1 MLPIRE
7 RSRQVDFQVR
17 GNGVPVTDDLR
28 EYVTR
33 RATRLDRLV
42 DRVVDAK
49 LELRA
54 LHNRVGP
61 DSTAAQI
68 TIRAGRDLI
77 RAEERAAEPIVA
89 IDQAFEKLERQVQRV
104 SGKRRNRKAPGK
116 ESIRTSPEPIVEEAI
131 PIDDDD
137 ESPELG
143 VLVRT
148 KRFEVKPMDI
158 DEAIEQMELLG
169 HDFFLFHYAAEDIP
183 SVVYR
188 RRDGSVG
195 LLVPKAS

>member
-1 MLPIRE
+1 
-7 RSRQVDFQVR
+7 
-17 GNGVPVTDDLR
+17 
-28 EYVTR
+28 
-33 RATRLDRLV
+33 LDRLV

-68 TIRAGRDLI
+68 TIRAGRDVI

-104 SGKRRNRKAPGK
+104 SGKRRNRKAPGM
-116 ESIRTSPEPIVEEAI
+116 ESIRVAPEPASVDDGLE
-131 PIDDDD
+131 DDD
-137 ESPELG
+137 EAQELG
-143 VLVRT
+143 NIVRT

-169 HDFFLFHYAAEDIP
+169 HDFFLFHYSAEDIP
-183 SVVYR
+183 SVIYR
-188 RRDGSVG
+188 RKDGTIG

>member
-1 MLPIRE
+1 M
-7 RSRQVDFQVR
+7 DFQVR

-54 LHNRVGP
+54 LHSRGGP

-68 TIRAGRDLI
+68 TIRAGRDVI

-104 SGKRRNRKAPGK
+104 SGKRRNRKAPGMA
-116 ESIRTSPEPIVEEAI
+116 SIRVEPEPVL
-131 PIDDDD
+131 DDD
-137 ESPELG
+137 EAPELG
-143 VLVRT
+143 SLVRT
-148 KRFEVKPMDI
+148 KRFDVKPMDI

-169 HDFFLFHYAAEDIP
+169 HDFFLFHYSAEDIP
-183 SVVYR
+183 SVIYR
-188 RRDGSVG
+188 RKDGSVG
-195 LLVPKAS
+195 LLVPKGA

>member
-1 MLPIRE
+1 M
-7 RSRQVDFQVR
+7 DFQVR

-33 RATRLDRLV
+33 RAARLDRLV

-68 TIRAGRDLI
+68 TIQAGRDVI
-77 RAEERAAEPIVA
+77 RAEEQASEPIVA
-89 IDQAFEKLERQVQRV
+89 IDQAFEKLERQVRRV
-104 SGKRRNRKAPGK
+104 SGKRRNRRAPGT
-116 ESIRTSPEPIVEEAI
+116 ESIRVAPEPLEDDTSSV
-131 PIDDDD
+131 DDD
-137 ESPELG
+137 EAPDLG
-143 VLVRT
+143 NLVRT
-148 KRFEVKPMDI
+148 KRFEVKPMDV
-158 DEAIEQMELLG
+158 DEAIEHMELLG
-169 HDFFLFHYAAEDIP
+169 HDFFLFHYSAEDIP

-188 RRDGSVG
+188 RKDGSVG
-195 LLVPKAS
+195 LLVPKVS

>member
-1 MLPIRE
+1 M
-7 RSRQVDFQVR
+7 DFQVR

-68 TIRAGRDLI
+68 TIRAGRDVI
-77 RAEERAAEPIVA
+77 RAEERATEPIVA
-89 IDQAFEKLERQVQRV
+89 IDQAFEKLERQVRRV
-104 SGKRRNRKAPGK
+104 SGKRRNRKAPGT
-116 ESIRTSPEPIVEEAI
+116 ESIRVVPEPAESDAE
-131 PIDDDD
+131 PLDDD
-137 ESPELG
+137 ETRELG
-143 VLVRT
+143 TLVRT

-169 HDFFLFHYAAEDIP
+169 HDFFLFHYSAEDIP

-188 RRDGSVG
+188 RKDGSVG
-195 LLVPKAS
+195 LLVPKGP

>member
-1 MLPIRE
+1 M
-7 RSRQVDFQVR
+7 DFQVR

-33 RATRLDRLV
+33 RAMRLDRLV

-68 TIRAGRDLI
+68 TIRAGRDVI

-104 SGKRRNRKAPGK
+104 SGKRRNRKAPGT
-116 ESIRTSPEPIVEEAI
+116 ESIRLAPDPTVDHAALL
-131 PIDDDD
+131 DD
-137 ESPELG
+137 EAPELG
-143 VLVRT
+143 TLVRT

-169 HDFFLFHYAAEDIP
+169 HDFFLFHYSAEDIP

-195 LLVPKAS
+195 LLVPKGS

>member
-1 MLPIRE
+1 M
-7 RSRQVDFQVR
+7 DFQVR

-33 RATRLDRLV
+33 RALRLDRLV

-61 DSTAAQI
+61 DSTAAKI
-68 TIRAGRDLI
+68 TIRAGRDVI

-104 SGKRRNRKAPGK
+104 SGKRRNRKAPGMA
-116 ESIRTSPEPIVEEAI
+116 SIRVAPEPAVDDDGLL
-131 PIDDDD
+131 DDDD
-137 ESPELG
+137 ESRDLG
-143 VLVRT
+143 TLVRT
-148 KRFEVKPMDI
+148 KRFDVKPMDI

-169 HDFFLFHYAAEDIP
+169 HDFYLFHYSVEDIP
-183 SVVYR
+183 SVIYR
-188 RRDGSVG
+188 RKDGSVG
-195 LLVPKAS
+195 LLVPKGS

>member
-1 MLPIRE
+1 M
-7 RSRQVDFQVR
+7 DFQVR

-54 LHNRVGP
+54 LHSRGGP

-68 TIRAGRDLI
+68 TIRAGRDVI

-104 SGKRRNRKAPGK
+104 SGKRRNRKAPGMA
-116 ESIRTSPEPIVEEAI
+116 SIRVEPEPVL
-131 PIDDDD
+131 DDD
-137 ESPELG
+137 EASELG
-143 VLVRT
+143 SLVRT
-148 KRFEVKPMDI
+148 KRFDVKPMDI

-169 HDFFLFHYAAEDIP
+169 HDFFLFHYSAEDIP
-183 SVVYR
+183 SVIYR
-188 RRDGSVG
+188 RKDGSVG
-195 LLVPKAS
+195 LLVPKGA

>member
-1 MLPIRE
+1 M
-7 RSRQVDFQVR
+7 DFQVR
-17 GNGVPVTDDLR
+17 GKGVPVTDDLR

-68 TIRAGRDLI
+68 TIRAGRDVI

-104 SGKRRNRKAPGK
+104 SGKRRKRKAPGK
-116 ESIRTSPEPIVEEAI
+116 ESIRVMPEPVVDEA
-131 PIDDDD
+131 DLQDDD
-137 ESPELG
+137 EAPDLG
-143 VLVRT
+143 MLVRT

-169 HDFFLFHYAAEDIP
+169 HDFFLFHYSVEDIP
-183 SVVYR
+183 SVIYR
-188 RRDGSVG
+188 RKDGTVG

>member
-1 MLPIRE
+1 M
-7 RSRQVDFQVR
+7 DFQVR
-17 GNGVPVTDDLR
+17 GNGVPVTEDLR

-54 LHNRVGP
+54 LHSRGGP
-61 DSTAAQI
+61 ESTAAQI
-68 TIRAGRDLI
+68 TIRAGRDVI

-104 SGKRRNRKAPGK
+104 SGKRRNRKAPGTA
-116 ESIRTSPEPIVEEAI
+116 SIRVAPEPA
-131 PIDDDD
+131 PDDADTLDDD
-137 ESPELG
+137 ESPEVG
-143 VLVRT
+143 SLVRT
-148 KRFEVKPMDI
+148 KRFDVKPMDI

-169 HDFFLFHYAAEDIP
+169 HDFFLFHYSAEDIP
-183 SVVYR
+183 SVIYR
-188 RRDGSVG
+188 RKDGSVG
-195 LLVPKAS
+195 LLVPKGA

>member
-1 MLPIRE
+1 M
-7 RSRQVDFQVR
+7 DFQVR

-28 EYVTR
+28 EYVAR
-33 RATRLDRLV
+33 RGMRLERLV

-68 TIRAGRDLI
+68 TIRTGRDVI
-77 RAEERAAEPIVA
+77 RAEERAVEPIVA
-89 IDQAFEKLERQVQRV
+89 IDQAFEKLERQVHRV
-104 SGKRRNRKAPGK
+104 SGKRRNRKSPGM
-116 ESIRTSPEPIVEEAI
+116 ETIRVSPDLAAVDVELV
-131 PIDDDD
+131 DD
-137 ESPELG
+137 EDEPELG
-143 VLVRT
+143 ALVRT
-148 KRFEVKPMDI
+148 KRFDVKPMDI

-169 HDFFLFHYAAEDIP
+169 HDFFLFHHAGEDIP

-188 RRDGSVG
+188 RKDGSFG
-195 LLVPKAS
+195 LLVPKAG

>member
-1 MLPIRE
+1 M
-7 RSRQVDFQVR
+7 DFQVR
-17 GNGVPVTDDLR
+17 GNGVPVTEDLR

-54 LHNRVGP
+54 LHSRGGP
-61 DSTAAQI
+61 ESTAAQI
-68 TIRAGRDLI
+68 TIRAGRDVI

-104 SGKRRNRKAPGK
+104 SGKRRNRKAPGTA
-116 ESIRTSPEPIVEEAI
+116 SIRVAPEPAL
-131 PIDDDD
+131 DDADTLDDD
-137 ESPELG
+137 ESPEVG
-143 VLVRT
+143 SLVRT
-148 KRFEVKPMDI
+148 KRFDVKPMDI

-169 HDFFLFHYAAEDIP
+169 HDFFLFHYSAEDIP
-183 SVVYR
+183 SVIYR
-188 RRDGSVG
+188 RKDGSVG
-195 LLVPKAS
+195 LLVPKGA

>member
-1 MLPIRE
+1 M
-7 RSRQVDFQVR
+7 DFQVR

-68 TIRAGRDLI
+68 TIRAGRDVI

-104 SGKRRNRKAPGK
+104 SGKRRKRKAPGK
-116 ESIRTSPEPIVEEAI
+116 ESIRVMPEPVVDEA
-131 PIDDDD
+131 DLQDDD
-137 ESPELG
+137 EAPDLG
-143 VLVRT
+143 MLVRT

-169 HDFFLFHYAAEDIP
+169 HDFFLFHYSAEDIP
-183 SVVYR
+183 SVIYR
-188 RRDGSVG
+188 RKDGTVG

>member
-1 MLPIRE
+1 ME
-7 RSRQVDFQVR
+7 FQIR
-17 GNGVPVTDDLR
+17 GNGITITDDLR

-33 RATRLDRLV
+33 RGQRLDRLI

-61 DSTAAQI
+61 DTVAAQI
-68 TIRAGRDLI
+68 TIGAGRDVL
-77 RAEERAAEPIVA
+77 RAEERSPEAIVA

-104 SGKRRNRKAPGK
+104 SGKRRNRKAPGG
-116 ESIRTSPEPIVEEAI
+116 ESVRLVPEP
-131 PIDDDD
+131 PIDATIDAEDDLED
-137 ESPELG
+137 LG

-148 KRFEVKPMDI
+148 KRFDVKPMDVE
-158 DEAIEQMELLG
+158 EAIEQMELLG
-169 HDFFLFHYAAEDIP
+169 HDFFLFHHASEDVS

-188 RRDGSVG
+188 RRDGSFG
-195 LLVPKAS
+195 LIVPKSA

>member
-1 MLPIRE
+1 M
-7 RSRQVDFQVR
+7 DFQVR

-54 LHNRVGP
+54 LHSRGGP

-68 TIRAGRDLI
+68 TIRAGRDVI

-104 SGKRRNRKAPGK
+104 SGKRRNRKAPGMA
-116 ESIRTSPEPIVEEAI
+116 SIRVEPEPML
-131 PIDDDD
+131 DDD
-137 ESPELG
+137 EAPELG
-143 VLVRT
+143 SLVRT
-148 KRFEVKPMDI
+148 KRFDVKPMDI

-169 HDFFLFHYAAEDIP
+169 HDFFLFHYSAEDIP
-183 SVVYR
+183 SVIYR
-188 RRDGSVG
+188 RKDGSVG
-195 LLVPKAS
+195 LLVPKGA

>member
-1 MLPIRE
+1 M
-7 RSRQVDFQVR
+7 DFQVR
-17 GNGVPVTDDLR
+17 GNGVPITDDLR

-77 RAEERAAEPIVA
+77 RAEERAVEPIVA
-89 IDQAFEKLERQVQRV
+89 IDQAFEKLERQLRRV
-104 SGKRRNRKAPGK
+104 SGKRRNRKAPGT
-116 ESIRTSPEPIVEEAI
+116 ESIRIASEPVVDDAETF
-131 PIDDDD
+131 DDDD
-137 ESPELG
+137 GQELG
-143 VLVRT
+143 TLVRT
-148 KRFEVKPMDI
+148 KRFDVKPMDI

-169 HDFFLFHYAAEDIP
+169 HDFFLFHYSAEDIP

-188 RRDGSVG
+188 RKDGSVG

>member
-1 MLPIRE
+1 
-7 RSRQVDFQVR
+7 VDFQVR

-61 DSTAAQI
+61 DTTAAQI
-68 TIRAGRDLI
+68 TIRAGRDVI
-77 RAEERAAEPIVA
+77 RAEERDTEPIVA
-89 IDQAFEKLERQVQRV
+89 IDQAFDKLERQIQRV
-104 SGKRRNRKAPGK
+104 SGKRRKRKAPGM
-116 ESIRTSPEPIVEEAI
+116 ESIRVAPEPVVDEAALL
-131 PIDDDD
+131 DDD
-137 ESPELG
+137 EAPELG
-143 VLVRT
+143 TLVRT
-148 KRFEVKPMDI
+148 KRFEVKPMDV

-183 SVVYR
+183 SVIYR
-188 RRDGSVG
+188 RKDGTVG

>member
-1 MLPIRE
+1 
-7 RSRQVDFQVR
+7 
-17 GNGVPVTDDLR
+17 VTDDLR

-33 RATRLDRLV
+33 RAARLDRLV

-68 TIRAGRDLI
+68 TIRAGRDVI

-104 SGKRRNRKAPGK
+104 SGKRRNRKAPGT
-116 ESIRTSPEPIVEEAI
+116 ESIRIAPESTVDDASLL
-131 PIDDDD
+131 DDDD
-137 ESPELG
+137 EGSELG
-143 VLVRT
+143 ALVRT

-158 DEAIEQMELLG
+158 DEAIEHMELLG
-169 HDFFLFHYAAEDIP
+169 HDFFLFHYSVEDIP

-188 RRDGSVG
+188 RKDGTFG
-195 LLVPKAS
+195 LLVPKAG

>member
-1 MLPIRE
+1 M
-7 RSRQVDFQVR
+7 DFQVR

-33 RATRLDRLV
+33 RAMRLDRLV

-68 TIRAGRDLI
+68 TIRAGRDVI

-104 SGKRRNRKAPGK
+104 SGKRRNRKAPGTA
-116 ESIRTSPEPIVEEAI
+116 SIRVMPEPVVDEAGLM
-131 PIDDDD
+131 DDED

-143 VLVRT
+143 SLVRT

-169 HDFFLFHYAAEDIP
+169 HDFFLFHYSAEDIP
-183 SVVYR
+183 SVIYR
-188 RRDGSVG
+188 RKDGSVG
-195 LLVPKAS
+195 LLVPKGA